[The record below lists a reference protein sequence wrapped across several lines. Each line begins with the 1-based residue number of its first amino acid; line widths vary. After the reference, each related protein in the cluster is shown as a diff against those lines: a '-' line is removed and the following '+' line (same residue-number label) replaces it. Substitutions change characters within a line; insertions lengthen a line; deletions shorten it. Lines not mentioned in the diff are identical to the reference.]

1 MNSEGFVASNGI
13 KVDEREKDGLF
24 LHDSGAG
31 TYEARMMQIQARK
44 TQALREYFGEGSVDA
59 MSFPEEFTVSWVA
72 APTTTDAEIDLLD
85 KVTNTLIALTA
96 EQRSYARGSLSPSRE
111 KPLGDWAL
119 EILRAVQK

>member
-44 TQALREYFGEGSVDA
+44 TRALREYFQEGSVDS
-59 MSFPEEFTVSWVA
+59 MTFPEEFTISWVA
-72 APTTTDAEIDLLD
+72 APTTTDAEIELLD
-85 KVTNTLIALTA
+85 KVTNILIELHAA
-96 EQRSYARGSLSPSRE
+96 QEKARTSLSPSRE

-119 EILRAVQK
+119 DILRAVQA

>member
-31 TYEARMMQIQARK
+31 SSEARMMQIQARK

-85 KVTNTLIALTA
+85 KVTTILISLSAA
-96 EQRSYARGSLSPSRE
+96 QEEARTSLSPSRE